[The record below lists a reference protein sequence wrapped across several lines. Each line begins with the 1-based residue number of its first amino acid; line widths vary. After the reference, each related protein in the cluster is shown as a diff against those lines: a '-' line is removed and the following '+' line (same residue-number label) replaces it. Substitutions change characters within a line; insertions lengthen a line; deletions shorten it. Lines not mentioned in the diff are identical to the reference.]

1 MRCRSWTK
9 RLPKLMSEKILFVD
23 DEQHLLDAMR
33 RQFRGRFSVVTA
45 LGGHEGLRTLQTE
58 GPFAVIVSDFKMP
71 LMNGVEFLARS
82 REVSPDSVR
91 IMLTGYAEHQ
101 TAIDAV
107 EKGHVFHF
115 LTKPCDNETLSS
127 ALSAA
132 LDLYQITGKL
142 DTMNRA
148 A

>member
-1 MRCRSWTK
+1 
-9 RLPKLMSEKILFVD
+9 MSDKILFVD

-33 RQFRGRFSVVTA
+33 RQFRGKFQIVTA
-45 LGGHEGLRTLQTE
+45 LGGHEGLRILQTQ

-71 LMNGVEFLARS
+71 LMNGVEFLAKS
-82 REVSPDSVR
+82 RDVSPDSVR

-101 TAIDAV
+101 IAVDAV

-115 LTKPCDNETLSS
+115 LTKPCDQETLTS
-127 ALSAA
+127 ALNAA
-132 LDLYQITGKL
+132 LDLYHLTGSL
-142 DTMNRA
+142 EGLNRA

>member
-1 MRCRSWTK
+1 
-9 RLPKLMSEKILFVD
+9 
-23 DEQHLLDAMR
+23 MR
-33 RQFRGRFSVVTA
+33 RQFRGKFNVVTA
-45 LGGHEGLRTLQTE
+45 LGGHEGLRVLKSD

-71 LMNGVEFLARS
+71 LMNGVEFLEKS
-82 REVSPDSVR
+82 REISPDSVR

-115 LTKPCDNETLSS
+115 LTKPCDAETLSQ
-127 ALSAA
+127 ALTAA
-132 LDLYQITGKL
+132 IELHQLGGQLGQMDSFLKK
-142 DTMNRA
+142 A

>member
-1 MRCRSWTK
+1 
-9 RLPKLMSEKILFVD
+9 MSDKILFVD

-33 RQFRGRFSVVTA
+33 RQFRGRFNVFTA
-45 LGGHEGLRTLQTE
+45 LGGHEGLRILKSD
-58 GPFAVIVSDFKMP
+58 GPFAVIVSDYKMP
-71 LMNGVEFLARS
+71 LMNGLEFLERS
-82 REVSPDSVR
+82 REASPDSVR

-115 LTKPCDNETLSS
+115 LTKPCDSETLSG
-127 ALSAA
+127 ALTAA
-132 LDLYQITGKL
+132 LELHQLGGKL
-142 DTMNRA
+142 GQIDDFLRKA

>member
-1 MRCRSWTK
+1 
-9 RLPKLMSEKILFVD
+9 MSDKILFVD

-33 RQFRGRFSVVTA
+33 RQFRGRFTVVTA
-45 LGGHEGLRTLQTE
+45 LGGHEGLRILKSD

-71 LMNGVEFLARS
+71 LMNGVEFLERT
-82 REVSPDSVR
+82 RELCPDSVR
-91 IMLTGYAEHQ
+91 IMLTGYAEHE

-115 LTKPCDNETLSS
+115 LTKPCDTETLAQ
-127 ALSAA
+127 ALTAA
-132 LDLYQITGKL
+132 LELHQLGGKL
-142 DTMNRA
+142 GQIDDFLKKA